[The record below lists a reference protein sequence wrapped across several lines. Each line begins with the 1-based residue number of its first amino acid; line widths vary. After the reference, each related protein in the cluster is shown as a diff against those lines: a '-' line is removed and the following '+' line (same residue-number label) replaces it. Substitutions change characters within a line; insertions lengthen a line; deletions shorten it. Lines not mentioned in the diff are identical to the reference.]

1 MKKIFS
7 VIALFFTAILALSGC
22 VNMNVGVDI
31 KGEDKVTGTVEVT
44 TAKQSLQGM
53 DFKELMAQQVDMS
66 KLDSMLAD
74 QWTYTEVEEGDKV
87 GIRFETAKTMT
98 YSELADAFSVFNIP
112 VTVTDNGKEFTFTM
126 PGSGQ
131 TAVDSSFTEAKV
143 AVTFPGAV
151 VSHSAGEVEHNT
163 VTFDLIEGADVYTA
177 TGEAN
182 HSLYYSILFGGALL
196 VLSLVFT
203 LAFAPKAQKE
213 AH

>member
-31 KGEDKVTGTVEVT
+31 QGTDKVTGSVEVT
-44 TAKQSLQGM
+44 TAKESLQGL
-53 DFKELMAQQVDMS
+53 DFKDLMAQQVDMS
-66 KLDSMLAD
+66 KLDSMLAG
-74 QWTYTEVEEGDKV
+74 QWTYTEVNDGENV
-87 GIRFETAKTMT
+87 GIRFDTAKTMNYT
-98 YSELADAFSVFNIP
+98 ELADAFSVFNIP

-143 AVTFPGAV
+143 AVSFPGSV

-163 VTFDLIEGADVYTA
+163 VTFDLIEGAEVYTA
-177 TGEAN
+177 TGKAN
-182 HSLYYSILFGGALL
+182 HALFYSIVFGGALL
-196 VLSLVFT
+196 VLTFVFAG
-203 LAFAPKAQKE
+203 AFAPKANKD